1 MRGVRRSGHENLSDP
16 SDPSAVPT
24 ILRPAHPVRGGAD
37 QHEGAEEGAAEKERV
52 EGSGER
58 LAARPQE
65 LGQASDDIQ
74 HPGDAA
80 GAVEGDSKVSEA
92 VQERLS
98 EPPKV
103 AKVTPPWPTV
113 EGYKS
118 RHQMPVDRRLWPKQ
132 VLPDRKCDCAVFKS
146 GEGEALRSHAD
157 ESGQGTAFYFDR
169 GDGIFGHVPTA
180 GSDSCSYAV
189 EIGGFRFRSS
199 DVARKLNK

>member
-1 MRGVRRSGHENLSDP
+1 M
-16 SDPSAVPT
+16 
-24 ILRPAHPVRGGAD
+24 
-37 QHEGAEEGAAEKERV
+37 
-52 EGSGER
+52 
-58 LAARPQE
+58 
-65 LGQASDDIQ
+65 
-74 HPGDAA
+74 
-80 GAVEGDSKVSEA
+80 
-92 VQERLS
+92 S
-98 EPPKV
+98 EPPAEPPKA
-103 AKVTPPWPTV
+103 AKIVPPWPTV

-118 RHQMPVDRRLWPKQ
+118 RHLMPVDRRLWPKQ

-169 GDGIFGHVPTA
+169 GEGIFGHVPTA